1 MFLLRIGQ
9 KLITPLMIISCILLI
24 LVLKLG
30 FIFLLIALLPSMAA
44 YFVDEDSELTTFR
57 TIFACNLAAVMP
69 TVTPMF
75 IAGLKFKNYDI
86 GSIIGNPSTWL
97 FIYVGAAIGWVLINF
112 GSHVAR
118 TILEVQYKFR
128 ASSLE
133 KSQAR
138 LVEEWGDSVKYLT
151 ETKVIKNK
159 DEAEE

>member
-1 MFLLRIGQ
+1 MFLLRFGQ
-9 KLITPLMIISCILLI
+9 KLITPLMILSCILLI

-57 TIFACNLAAVMP
+57 TVFACNLAAIMP
-69 TVTPMF
+69 TITPIF
-75 IAGLKFKNYDI
+75 ISGLKFKNYDV
-86 GSIIGNPSTWL
+86 SPIIGNPSIWL
-97 FIYVGAAIGWVLINF
+97 FIYSGAAIGWGIIHF
-112 GSHVAR
+112 GSQVAR

-128 ASSLE
+128 AASLE

-151 ETKVIKNK
+151 EVKSSK
-159 DEAEE
+159 DKEEEI